1 MIQEYINHIELGNI
15 SDVKTMRKD
24 LAIKYGTDFTCPL
37 STGIFFENC
46 S

>member
-37 STGIFFENC
+37 STEIFFENC